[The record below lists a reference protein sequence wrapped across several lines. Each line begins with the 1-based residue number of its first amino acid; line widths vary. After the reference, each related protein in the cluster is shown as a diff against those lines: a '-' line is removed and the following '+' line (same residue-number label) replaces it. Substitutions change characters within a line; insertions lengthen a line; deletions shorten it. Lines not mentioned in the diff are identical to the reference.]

1 MLLDPRTRAWDAEAC
16 AAFGVDVAT
25 LAEVVPADEALGEL
39 RAEARSALGLRRHA
53 RGLRLR
59 RRDGG
64 HLGAGVVDPGV
75 VCNVVGT
82 AEPICAVTT
91 EPCFDPTGLVECH
104 PHADPETWLL
114 ENPGFVS
121 GGGYRWFRDHL
132 GREELAQAGDVRV
145 DVYELLNA
153 LAATAPPGSDG
164 VIWLPC
170 LMGAMAPEWN
180 ADARACWYGLTPA
193 HGREHLLR
201 ALLEGSAYA
210 LRDVLEAMRGAG
222 VVIER
227 VVCVAG
233 GARSELWRRSAP
245 TSPACRWAWPPTW
258 RRPRAARPCSPPPE
272 RACTRRRRASA
283 AMSREGGEPLLPDPE
298 RSAIYEQ
305 RTAPTARSTTRCGRC
320 SRWAQGGAR
329 SPGRVAWR
337 RKG

>member
-1 MLLDPRTRAWDAEAC
+1 M
-16 AAFGVDVAT
+16 
-25 LAEVVPADEALGEL
+25 
-39 RAEARSALGLRRHA
+39 LGLA
-53 RGLRLR
+53 PGTLVVCGCG
-59 RRDGG
+59 DEMAAT
-64 HLGAGVVDPGV
+64 LGAGVVDPGV

-132 GREELAQAGDVRV
+132 GREELARAGDVRV

-233 GARSELWRRSAP
+233 GARSELWRQI
-245 TSPACRWAWPPTW
+245 
-258 RRPRAARPCSPPPE
+258 RADVTGVPVGVAADVETTARGAAMLAAAGAGLHDSV
-272 RACTRRRRASA
+272 AAASA
-283 AMSREGGEPLLPDPE
+283 AMSREGGDPLLPDPE
-298 RSAIYEQ
+298 RSAVYEQ
-305 RTAPTARSTTRCGRC
+305 RYRTYRALYDALRPVFALDAEG
-320 SRWAQGGAR
+320 
-329 SPGRVAWR
+329 
-337 RKG
+337 